1 MSTVQICLL
10 AITGVTLAVL
20 IRQWKTEFAPLL
32 RLALTVLF
40 ASTAIAMATPLVAY
54 IQALTEVAGASGYA
68 EFLFKAL
75 GISVLTQCCAALCR
89 ECGESGVA
97 DGVEL
102 AGRVELLLLALP
114 LIEEILSTVREL
126 LALAS

>member
-1 MSTVQICLL
+1 MSTAQICLL
-10 AITGVTLAVL
+10 AVTGTTLAVL
-20 IRQWKTEFAPLL
+20 IRQWKNEFAPLL

-40 ASTAIAMATPLVAY
+40 ASVAISMATPLVAY
-54 IQALTEVAGASGYA
+54 IQTLTEIANASGYA

-75 GISVLTQCCAALCR
+75 GIAVLTQCCATLCR
-89 ECGESGVA
+89 ECGEAGVA
-97 DGVEL
+97 GGVEL